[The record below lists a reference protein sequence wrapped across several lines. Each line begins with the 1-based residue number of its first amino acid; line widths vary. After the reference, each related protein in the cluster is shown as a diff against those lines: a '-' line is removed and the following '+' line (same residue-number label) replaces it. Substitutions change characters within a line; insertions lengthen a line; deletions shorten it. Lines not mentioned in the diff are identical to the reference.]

1 MKIGTPTTGLPQVVE
16 TYKALV
22 EAELQ
27 AVLAPRTVGLYQM
40 LRYQFGWLDPD
51 GRPTSASAGKR
62 LRPALCLA
70 TCQALG
76 GDVRQAVPAA
86 AAVELVHNFSLVH
99 DDIEDNSQKRCDR
112 PAVWKVWGAAQAINV
127 GDSLH
132 ALSRL
137 ALQRMLEAGVSAD
150 RVLWATRLL
159 DEATLHLCEGQSLD
173 IMYQETVDVGI
184 EDYYTMAR
192 GKTAALI
199 ACAMQLGGIVA
210 TGDAGIV
217 DTLGDVGTGLGTAF
231 QIHDDVLDMTG
242 EDETLA
248 GDIQDKKKTYPV
260 VYALEK
266 GMPRAKEELRR
277 IYGQEKLSQKDVER
291 VVSILRETQ
300 SIRFAREASRTSYE
314 EAIAAYERLPIGN
327 DLKAVQQIARFMV
340 ERDR

>member
-1 MKIGTPTTGLPQVVE
+1 
-16 TYKALV
+16 
-22 EAELQ
+22 
-27 AVLAPRTVGLYQM
+27 
-40 LRYQFGWLDPD
+40 
-51 GRPTSASAGKR
+51 
-62 LRPALCLA
+62 
-70 TCQALG
+70 
-76 GDVRQAVPAA
+76 VPAA

-99 DDIEDNSQKRCDR
+99 DDIEDNSLKRYDR

-137 ALQRMLEAGVSAD
+137 TLQRMSEAGVSAD

-173 IMYQETVDVGI
+173 IMYQETADVSI
-184 EDYYTMAR
+184 EDYYTMVR

-217 DTLGDVGTGLGTAF
+217 DTLGEAGMSLGTAF
-231 QIHDDVLDMTG
+231 QIHDDVLDVVR
-242 EDETLA
+242 EKETPA
-248 GDIQDKKKTYPV
+248 GDITERKKTYPV

-266 GMPRAKEELRR
+266 GTPQAREELRR
-277 IYGQEKLSQKDVER
+277 IYRQGKLSQKDVER
-291 VVSILRETQ
+291 VISILRETQ
-300 SIRFAREASRTSYE
+300 SVRFAREASRVSYD
-314 EAIAAYERLPIGN
+314 EAIATYEHLPIGN
-327 DLKAVQQIARFMV
+327 GLKTVQQIARFMV